1 VKKILYIVPH
11 RYNRSPGQRFRC
23 EHFIPWLRQHNFHIT
38 YANLLTEWDDRH
50 FYKPGNY
57 LIKAF
62 ILLKSYFRR
71 MRHLHSVQKY
81 DAVFIYR
88 EAFMLGTIRF
98 EKRIHRK
105 GIPIIYDF
113 DDAIWLNDVS
123 EANKELKWLKRPSKT
138 GDICSLSS
146 LVIAGNEYLAAY
158 ARQYA
163 ENVVVVPTT
172 IDTNYHFAVNEAKLL
187 DSVRIGWTGSS
198 TTLKHFRLL
207 LPVLKRLKAE
217 FGEKLHVRV
226 IADEPVID
234 NELEIE
240 NVRWSA
246 ADEIQRLGEIDIG
259 IMPLPDD
266 EWARGKCGFK
276 GLQYMSMGIPAVM
289 SPVGVNKEI
298 IRHGENGFLAESD
311 TEWEHI
317 LKNLIDDAQLRKK
330 VGQIG
335 RQTIIDKYSI
345 LANRERYLKLF
356 RAVVKG

>member
-1 VKKILYIVPH
+1 MKKILYIVPH
-11 RYNRSPGQRFRC
+11 RFNRSPGQRFRC

-62 ILLKSYFRR
+62 ILMKSYLRR
-71 MRHLHSVQKY
+71 VGQLRNVAKY

-98 EKRIHRK
+98 EKRIRRK
-105 GIPIIYDF
+105 GVPIIYDF

-123 EANKELKWLKRPSKT
+123 AANKELKWLKRPSKT

-146 LVIAGNEYLAAY
+146 LVIVGNEYLATY

-163 ENVVVVPTT
+163 DNVAVVPTT
-172 IDTNYHFAVNEAKLL
+172 IDTNYHLPANASKT
-187 DSVRIGWTGSS
+187 SGNVRIGWTGSS

-207 LPVLKRLKAE
+207 LPLLKRLKSE
-217 FGEKLHVRV
+217 YGEKLRVRL
-226 IADEPVID
+226 IADEPIID

-246 ADEIQRLGEIDIG
+246 EDEIQQLDEIDIG

-311 TEWEHI
+311 AQWEQI
-317 LKNLIDDAQLRKK
+317 LKTLIDDAQLRQKL
-330 VGQIG
+330 GQVG

-345 LANRERYLKLF
+345 LANRERYLQLF
-356 RAVVKG
+356 RNVM